1 MNNVQSINDISKE
14 TLTFLGFF
22 DNSMIEKIPFYV
34 ITKLCEEAGDS
45 KLDFYI
51 DVNKSFEEQQISE
64 KSKDLISLIY
74 YDYIA
79 NEKEKKELLS
89 QWNYNE
95 KEYEERKKEK
105 YSYENIF
112 KNKKDVVYSTE
123 LVEVKKENIFTKILK
138 LIRRVFSKREER

>member
-1 MNNVQSINDISKE
+1 MTNVQSISDISKE

-22 DNSMIEKIPFYV
+22 ENSMIEKIPFYV
-34 ITKLCEEAGDS
+34 IAKLCEKAADS

-51 DVNKSFEEQQISE
+51 DVDKSFEEQQISE

-79 NEKEKKELLS
+79 SEEEKKELLT

-105 YSYENIF
+105 YSYEDIF
-112 KNKKDVVYSTE
+112 NHPKEKSTPTE
-123 LVEVKKENIFTKILK
+123 LVVAKKENIFTKIAK
-138 LIRRVFSKREER
+138 LIKNLFK